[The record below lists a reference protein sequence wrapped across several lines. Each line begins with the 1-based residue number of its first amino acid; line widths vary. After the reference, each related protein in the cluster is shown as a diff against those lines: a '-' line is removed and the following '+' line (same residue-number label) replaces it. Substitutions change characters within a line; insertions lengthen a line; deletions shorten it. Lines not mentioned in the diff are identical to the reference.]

1 MHLMSE
7 KGKENR
13 PALVAQSGIQN
24 MRKGYFMRIILL
36 YMLRGKMTFRS
47 FALWLGVGLPVV
59 GVCWLVL
66 AMVYKLFE
74 IVSYFHENIASV
86 LNLIFG
92 YGG

>member
-1 MHLMSE
+1 MHLEFE

-24 MRKGYFMRIILL
+24 MRKGCFMKIILL

-47 FALWLGVGLPVV
+47 FALWLGVGVPAV

-66 AMVYKLFE
+66 AMAYKLFE

-92 YGG
+92 HGG

>member
-1 MHLMSE
+1 M
-7 KGKENR
+7 K
-13 PALVAQSGIQN
+13 
-24 MRKGYFMRIILL
+24 IILL

-47 FALWLGVGLPVV
+47 FALWLGVGVPAVS
-59 GVCWLVL
+59 VCWLVL
-66 AMVYKLFE
+66 GMVYKLFE